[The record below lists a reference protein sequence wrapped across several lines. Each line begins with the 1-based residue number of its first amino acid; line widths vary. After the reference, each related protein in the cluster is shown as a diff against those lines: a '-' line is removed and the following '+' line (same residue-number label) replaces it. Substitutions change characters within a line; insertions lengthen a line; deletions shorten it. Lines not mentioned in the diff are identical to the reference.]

1 MKITRCATAVVEAN
15 YDYTFVRIHADNGV
29 YGTGECF
36 FAAGLTAALREM
48 FPLLIGRDPR
58 EVDRLARF
66 LWRKGSGA
74 GAVAGYLYNAISGI
88 EVALWDLLGKS
99 TGLPVYQFLGGE
111 GPAGGDGHAGRAAR

>member
-15 YDYTFVRIHADNGV
+15 YDYTYVRIHADNGV

-58 EVDRLARF
+58 EVDRLAR
-66 LWRKGSGA
+66 LLSRQGSGA
-74 GAVAGYLYNAISGI
+74 GA
-88 EVALWDLLGKS
+88 
-99 TGLPVYQFLGGE
+99 
-111 GPAGGDGHAGRAAR
+111 GRRVSL